1 MVSIRFSAGD
11 RWYCACLSYILA
23 PSESAYV
30 TPPRQT
36 WRLLCVFCSAFICLV
51 LIRRD
56 LNIGLVFHI
65 FISLNSTTARWD
77 SHYIK
82 ESLRQKVKTSC
93 EYNAIKRKNV
103 LRPLIFSEP
112 SGQTPFFSRHHSL
125 YSWTNWSDAGL
136 CRWTIL
142 TRNWPVLGGGGIR
155 MAFFFLLSSW
165 HSC

>member
-65 FISLNSTTARWD
+65 FISLDSTTARWD

-112 SGQTPFFSRHHSL
+112 SGQTPFFH
-125 YSWTNWSDAGL
+125 
-136 CRWTIL
+136 TIIPCIVEWIEAML
-142 TRNWPVLGGGGIR
+142 GFAVGPFWHAIDQCWGGGGGIR

-165 HSC
+165 H